1 MNPFLTRAL
10 AFITTALPILS
21 FLTEDKKTSDSKQ
34 PPPRK
39 KRDMTKLNDEQRQYV
54 IEMFEK
60 YDRKHT
66 HEEITRR
73 INEDL
78 GLDKSKDVYGRIYR
92 ASKSQAT
99 LQQE

>member
-1 MNPFLTRAL
+1 MNPFLSRAL

-21 FLTEDKKTSDSKQ
+21 FLSKDEPTKDSKQ
-34 PPPRK
+34 PTPRK
-39 KRDMTKLNDEQRQYV
+39 KRDMTKLNEEQIQYV

-78 GLDKSKDVYGRIYR
+78 GLNKSKDVYGRIYR

-99 LQQE
+99 LQE

>member
-1 MNPFLTRAL
+1 MNPFLSRAL

-21 FLTEDKKTSDSKQ
+21 FLSEDKTTKDSKQ
-34 PPPRK
+34 PAPRK
-39 KRDMTKLNDEQRQYV
+39 KRDMTKLTEEQIQYV

-78 GLDKSKDVYGRIYR
+78 GLNKSKDVYGRIYR

-99 LQQE
+99 LQE